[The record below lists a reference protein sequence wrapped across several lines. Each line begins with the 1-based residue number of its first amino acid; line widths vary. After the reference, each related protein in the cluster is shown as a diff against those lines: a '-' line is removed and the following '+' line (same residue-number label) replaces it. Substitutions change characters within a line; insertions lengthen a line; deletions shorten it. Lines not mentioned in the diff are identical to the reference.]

1 MIRNVW
7 CRTSRNRC
15 APRIF
20 PCRGGWPQGYIYT
33 HTHTVYIYIYNFDV
47 PHIFFFPYTY
57 LFSSWSFSVFPFSL
71 IYYVPPL
78 FCLFICPFK
87 LTFQS
92 LSVCLS
98 CIHLLYFLILS
109 SLIVLHLIFLVSLLH
124 KVSSMLYLPFTIS
137 FMYLLLY
144 YFPVFC
150 KLQTLLLF
158 SFCSL
163 HLFLQYFSYFLV
175 SNCPYSLCVCL
186 SSRLICL

>member
-1 MIRNVW
+1 MCTQNLSSQGRL
-7 CRTSRNRC
+7 T
-15 APRIF
+15 PRL
-20 PCRGGWPQGYIYT
+20 YIYIHT
-33 HTHTVYIYIYNFDV
+33 HTHGIYIILTF
-47 PHIFFFPYTY
+47 HT
-57 LFSSWSFSVFPFSL
+57 FSSFLTHTFLVVGPSRFSLSL